1 MAASH
6 EAAAKAEALKAQAD
20 NVEAQ
25 KKKMEMER
33 RQSKADLKMK
43 ALEEAMKIMSGQQTE
58 RSSRVVEKSGIK
70 TPPTLTERS
79 QPGGAQDVSM
89 ATVPEVAADGVAESG
104 TGGEDTG
111 VE

>member
-58 RSSRVVEKSGIK
+58 RSSRVVKKSGV
-70 TPPTLTERS
+70 PHAYLGSEAGS
-79 QPGGAQDVSM
+79 CCGAYR
-89 ATVPEVAADGVAESG
+89 T
-104 TGGEDTG
+104 
-111 VE
+111 